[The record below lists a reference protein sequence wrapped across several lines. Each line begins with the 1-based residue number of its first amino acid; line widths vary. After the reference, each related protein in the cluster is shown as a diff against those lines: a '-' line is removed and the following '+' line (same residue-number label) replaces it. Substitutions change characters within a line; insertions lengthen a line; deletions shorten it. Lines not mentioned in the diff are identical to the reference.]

1 MTNEIKDWK
10 TRPFIDKVN
19 MVRLFE
25 TESFA
30 KYNDPAE
37 TFSRWL
43 TLANNYTNYYNEEE
57 MSEIKSILP
66 KLRELANHIM
76 AISGSEEFIK
86 QVNIFI
92 DMYWQMETILKSKE
106 EKIFNLFT
114 YDELRKSDK
123 DFEGKDNLRIIISGI
138 EWPISDEE
146 DCGDE
151 DYNPYE
157 DELFNLLYDVPESCY
172 DDEDDDDY
180 EYE

>member
-25 TESFA
+25 TDSFA
-30 KYNDPAE
+30 KYDDPAE
-37 TFSRWL
+37 TFGRWL

-66 KLRELANHIM
+66 KLRELANYIM
-76 AISGSEEFIK
+76 TISESDDFVK

-92 DMYWQMETILKSKE
+92 GMYWQIETILKSKE

-114 YDELRKSDK
+114 YDELKKSDK
-123 DFEGKDNLRIIISGI
+123 IFEGRRNLEIIISRI
-138 EWPISDEE
+138 EWPDS
-146 DCGDE
+146 DE
-151 DYNPYE
+151 DYDDEYYNPYK
-157 DELFNLLYDVPESCY
+157 DELFNILYDVPEACY
-172 DDEDDDDY
+172 DDDDDD
-180 EYE
+180 E

>member
-30 KYNDPAE
+30 KYSDPAKM
-37 TFSRWL
+37 FDNWL
-43 TLANNYTNYYNEEE
+43 TLANNYTNHYTEKE
-57 MSEIKSILP
+57 MSKIKNTLQIL
-66 KLRELANHIM
+66 RGMANHIM
-76 AISGSEEFIK
+76 KISDSEDFVG

-92 DMYWQMETILKSKE
+92 YMYWRMETILKSKE

-114 YDELRKSDK
+114 YDELRASNK
-123 DFEGKDNLRIIISGI
+123 DFEGKRNLEIIVSGI
-138 EWPISDEE
+138 EWPDSDE
-146 DCGDE
+146 DYGDE
-151 DYNPYE
+151 DHNPYE

-172 DDEDDDDY
+172 DDDDDDDDY
-180 EYE
+180 E

>member
-30 KYNDPAE
+30 KYDDPAKY
-37 TFSRWL
+37 FDNWL

-66 KLRELANHIM
+66 KLRELANRIM
-76 AISGSEEFIK
+76 TISESEDFVK

-114 YDELRKSDK
+114 YDELKSSNK
-123 DFEGKDNLRIIISGI
+123 DFEGKEQLRNIVCGM
-138 EWPISDEE
+138 ECEVYHNEDE
-146 DCGDE
+146 DDI

-157 DELFNLLYDVPESCY
+157 DELFNLLYDVPEACY
-172 DDEDDDDY
+172 DDDEDDDY
-180 EYE
+180 

>member
-30 KYNDPAE
+30 KYDDTAKR
-37 TFSRWL
+37 FDHWL

-57 MSEIKSILP
+57 MSEVKSILP
-66 KLRELANHIM
+66 KLRELANRIIT
-76 AISGSEEFIK
+76 ISESEDFVK

-114 YDELRKSDK
+114 YNELRLSNK
-123 DFEGKDNLRIIISGI
+123 DFEGKDDL
-138 EWPISDEE
+138 EE
-146 DCGDE
+146 IVFGFDRDDLYE
-151 DYNPYE
+151 DYGYIDYDPYW
-157 DELFNLLYDVPESCY
+157 DELFNLIYDVPESCY
-172 DDEDDDDY
+172 DDDEDDEDY
-180 EYE
+180 E